1 MVVYPLLIWLVC
13 LKEDQVTK
21 IFLLAKFK
29 EDNSLAQIVASILLI
44 NNWFQFLK
52 KQLFG
57 CNYPTWLTFLNGIF
71 ITFKL

>member
-44 NNWFQFLK
+44 VPNVVIVDK
-52 KQLFG
+52 
-57 CNYPTWLTFLNGIF
+57 
-71 ITFKL
+71 